1 VSHATLLADLGRL
14 VQSDLLGQRGAPPQS
29 RYIFKHALIRD
40 AAGQSML
47 KAKKREL
54 HQRIA
59 EVLTTRFPEVVDT
72 EPELLAHHYTEANVV
87 DLALTY
93 WRQAAERAAA
103 RLAYVE
109 ALGHVDK
116 AMKLVAALPEGM
128 ERDEWE
134 LTFLVIAGPSRMAL
148 DGWDSPP
155 AKRLYEEARRVAER
169 LERPAE
175 VFRSVWGLWMGAH
188 TSGQHARAHE
198 LYREIFGLLKLTNDP
213 EYVVQAHHAGSSQM
227 VAEGVPR
234 VALAHIDELLTN
246 YRMDIHGNL
255 ALMYGAHDPGC
266 CSLGMRA
273 LSLLMMGH
281 LDQAQAEGTKALEL
295 SERLGHKPSISH
307 THMFR
312 AEFDIILNLFE
323 EAEAH
328 LSSSITIAQK
338 YSLAAYLNADELM
351 RGLVRVLRGEVEAGV
366 QQAEM
371 ALETLKSVP
380 SRRFRL
386 PIRIAIVGR
395 AKAAAGD
402 VDGALALFN
411 SALEAALSTG
421 ERWYEPE
428 LLRLKAEMLFAQG
441 RQPATTAEPCLTEA
455 ISIAQKQEAKFWE
468 LRAAMAL
475 AQVWARLGRR
485 VEARELLA
493 PVYGWFTEG
502 FDTRDLKEAKALL
515 DELGA

>member
-1 VSHATLLADLGRL
+1 
-14 VQSDLLGQRGAPPQS
+14 
-29 RYIFKHALIRD
+29 
-40 AAGQSML
+40 M
-47 KAKKREL
+47 
-54 HQRIA
+54 
-59 EVLTTRFPEVVDT
+59 
-72 EPELLAHHYTEANVV
+72 
-87 DLALTY
+87 
-93 WRQAAERAAA
+93 
-103 RLAYVE
+103 AYVE

-116 AMKLVAALPEGM
+116 AMKLVATLPEGV

-213 EYVVQAHHAGSSQM
+213 EYVVQAHHAGGSQM

-281 LDQAQAEGTKALEL
+281 LDQAQAESAKALEL

-312 AEFDIILNLFE
+312 AEFDIILNLFG
-323 EAEAH
+323 
-328 LSSSITIAQK
+328 
-338 YSLAAYLNADELM
+338 
-351 RGLVRVLRGEVEAGV
+351 RG
-366 QQAEM
+366 
-371 ALETLKSVP
+371 
-380 SRRFRL
+380 
-386 PIRIAIVGR
+386 
-395 AKAAAGD
+395 
-402 VDGALALFN
+402 
-411 SALEAALSTG
+411 
-421 ERWYEPE
+421 
-428 LLRLKAEMLFAQG
+428 
-441 RQPATTAEPCLTEA
+441 
-455 ISIAQKQEAKFWE
+455 
-468 LRAAMAL
+468 
-475 AQVWARLGRR
+475 
-485 VEARELLA
+485 
-493 PVYGWFTEG
+493 
-502 FDTRDLKEAKALL
+502 
-515 DELGA
+515 

>member
-1 VSHATLLADLGRL
+1 
-14 VQSDLLGQRGAPPQS
+14 
-29 RYIFKHALIRD
+29 
-40 AAGQSML
+40 
-47 KAKKREL
+47 
-54 HQRIA
+54 
-59 EVLTTRFPEVVDT
+59 
-72 EPELLAHHYTEANVV
+72 
-87 DLALTY
+87 
-93 WRQAAERAAA
+93 
-103 RLAYVE
+103 
-109 ALGHVDK
+109 
-116 AMKLVAALPEGM
+116 
-128 ERDEWE
+128 
-134 LTFLVIAGPSRMAL
+134 MAL

-175 VFRSVWGLWMGAH
+175 IFRSVWGLWMGAH

-198 LYREIFGLLKLTNDP
+198 LYREIFGFLKLTNDP

-281 LDQAQAEGTKALEL
+281 LNQAQAESAKALEL

-312 AEFDIILNLFE
+312 AEFDIIVNLHQ
-323 EAEAH
+323 EAEVH
-328 LSSSITIAQK
+328 LNSSISLAQK

-351 RGLVRVLRGEVEAGV
+351 QGFVRVLRGEVEAGV
-366 QQAEM
+366 RQAEL

-380 SRRFRL
+380 SRRFHL

-395 AKAAAGD
+395 AKAEAGD
-402 VDGALALFN
+402 IDGALALFN
-411 SALEAALSTG
+411 SALEAASSTG
-421 ERWYEPE
+421 ERWYESE
-428 LLRLKAEMLFAQG
+428 LLRLKAEMLLAQ
-441 RQPATTAEPCLTEA
+441 RKQPATAAEQCLAEA

-468 LRAAMAL
+468 LRAATAL
-475 AQVWARLGRR
+475 AKLWARRGRR
-485 VEARELLA
+485 VEASGLLA
-493 PVYGWFTEG
+493 PVYEWFTEG
-502 FDTRDLKEAKALL
+502 HDTRDLNEAKALL
-515 DELGA
+515 EELHA